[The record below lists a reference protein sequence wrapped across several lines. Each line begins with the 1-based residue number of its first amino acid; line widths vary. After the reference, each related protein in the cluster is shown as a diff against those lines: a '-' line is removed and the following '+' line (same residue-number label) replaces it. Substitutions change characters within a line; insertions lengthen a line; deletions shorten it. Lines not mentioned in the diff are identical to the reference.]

1 MAEYNEIYVNEQ
13 FRELCYLI
21 AKNSL
26 KSRQKRKE

>member
-1 MAEYNEIYVNEQ
+1 MAEYNKIYVNEQ
-13 FRELCYLI
+13 FRELRYLI